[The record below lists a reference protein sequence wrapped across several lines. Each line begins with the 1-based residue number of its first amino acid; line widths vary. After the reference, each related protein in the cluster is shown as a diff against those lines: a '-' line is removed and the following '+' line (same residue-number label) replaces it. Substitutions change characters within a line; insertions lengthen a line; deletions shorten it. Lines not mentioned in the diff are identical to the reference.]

1 MKKIPLLKALLDYHK
16 EKNLILS
23 MPGNKCGIG
32 FLGDKLGEEF
42 VNNLGF
48 LDITENDPLDN
59 LHYPEGVIKESEE
72 LLAKTYNAKNA
83 FFLVNGS
90 SSGNLISIFS
100 AFNEGDEVL
109 VERNCHK
116 SIYNGLILRKL
127 KVTYIEPVIDNINGI
142 FLPPDENR
150 IYEAFN
156 KCKEA
161 KGIIL
166 TNPNYFG
173 ISYDMENIIKDLKS
187 KGLKVIIDAAHGA
200 HFIAS
205 ERLPKSLTSL
215 ADYVVLSAH
224 KTLPSLTQSG
234 YLIVNDKNSDVLFYK
249 NAFLSTSPS
258 YLLMA
263 SLDYARYYLDEYGQ
277 KKYDEL
283 IDLAEFWKA
292 KINCI
297 DKVKLLSNSDLNNG
311 YEIDKSRYVLILE
324 EGYSGYKLHELL
336 RKEKIQCEM
345 GFLRGVVLILS
356 PFNKEKDFQKI
367 YEALLKIN
375 FEAIKYYGNIE
386 SFNINT
392 KKVFEPFE
400 VFKKDYELIRLENSI
415 GKIAKEAIVPY
426 PPGIPLVCQG
436 ELITEDAINIV
447 KNYLENN
454 KDVIGTLDGKVK
466 IIKDNMY

>member
-72 LLAKTYNAKNA
+72 LLAKTYNAKNT

>member
-48 LDITENDPLDN
+48 LDITENNPLDN

-336 RKEKIQCEM
+336 RIEKIQCEM

>member
-23 MPGNKCGIG
+23 MPGNKCGMG

-72 LLAKTYNAKNA
+72 LLAKTYNAKNT

>member
-156 KCKEA
+156 KCKKA

>member
-156 KCKEA
+156 KCKKA

-215 ADYVVLSAH
+215 VDYVVLSAH

-356 PFNKEKDFQKI
+356 PFNKDKDFQKI

-400 VFKKDYELIRLENSI
+400 VFKKDYELIRLEDSI

>member
-156 KCKEA
+156 KCKKA

-324 EGYSGYKLHELL
+324 EGYSGYKLHEIL

-356 PFNKEKDFQKI
+356 PFNKDKDFQKI
-367 YEALLKIN
+367 YETLLKIN

-400 VFKKDYELIRLENSI
+400 VFKKDYELIRLEDSI

>member
-156 KCKEA
+156 KCKKA

-400 VFKKDYELIRLENSI
+400 VFKKDYELIRLEDSI

>member
-356 PFNKEKDFQKI
+356 PFNKDKDFQKI

-400 VFKKDYELIRLENSI
+400 VFKKDYELIRLEDSI

>member
-156 KCKEA
+156 KCKKA

-356 PFNKEKDFQKI
+356 PFNKDKDFQKI